1 MTVEVSGVTNLVVR
15 YKLLIVIF
23 AITSLIIDILVWL
36 TQSQLGLS
44 S

>member
-23 AITSLIIDILVWL
+23 AITFIIIDILVWL
-36 TQSQLGLS
+36 T
-44 S
+44 